1 MKKFALVFSLIL
13 FTFGFTFSQPGG
25 TPEERLQREIDG
37 LKTEVGLSAD
47 QVTKITPIVSAGQA
61 KQREEFTRM
70 RESGSFDREKFMEIR
85 KKFQA
90 EIDDQLKAVL
100 TPEQLTKLEAY
111 RKKQQEEMQKR
122 MQGN

>member
-1 MKKFALVFSLIL
+1 
-13 FTFGFTFSQPGG
+13 
-25 TPEERLQREIDG
+25 
-37 LKTEVGLSAD
+37 
-47 QVTKITPIVSAGQA
+47 
-61 KQREEFTRM
+61 M
-70 RESGSFDREKFMEIR
+70 RDSGSFDREKFMEIR

>member
-1 MKKFALVFSLIL
+1 MKKLVLVLGIVLFS
-13 FTFGFTFSQPGG
+13 FGFTFAQPGA

-37 LKTEVGLSAD
+37 LKTELGLSAE
-47 QVTKITPIVSAGQA
+47 QVAKITPIVSAGQA
-61 KQREEFTRM
+61 KQREEFTKM

-100 TPEQLTKLEAY
+100 TPEQQTKLEAY
-111 RKKQQEEMQKR
+111 RKKQQEEMQRR